1 MHNII
6 HREIASGLVFYF
18 RKISRGGRKKE
29 KFFADFL
36 KIEKKTFYLE
46 SERKKKVNSSYTFF
60 WSKLPILL

>member
-18 RKISRGGRKKE
+18 RKISRGGRKKK

-36 KIEKKTFYLE
+36 KIEKENFL
-46 SERKKKVNSSYTFF
+46 S
-60 WSKLPILL
+60 